1 MILLFKRSSRLFK
14 LNQQVFTREN
24 TKEKI
29 VQNRAKVMAVI
40 NTGLKFV
47 GGRGQV
53 SFIQSVVFSSIT

>member
-14 LNQQVFTREN
+14 FNQQVFTREN

-47 GGRGQV
+47 GGEG
-53 SFIQSVVFSSIT
+53 VFPLSKV